1 MQRPRYCS
9 ATGNEND
16 GEETVRSNALPILV
30 VGGGIGG
37 LSTALA
43 LGRKGFAVR
52 VLEQTPELGAIGYGI
67 QLGPNVFPMFDRL
80 GLRDAVMAVSTRPDA
95 ALMLDAFT
103 GAEVVRVPTGASL
116 VERFKHPY
124 IVLHRVDLHFVLL
137 DACKAVPS
145 IALESSTAVAG
156 FEDRGDHVVARTS
169 NGGTIEGAALIA
181 ADGLRS
187 RVRAQLLDDG
197 EPKPIGYVA
206 HRTIVPMTEVTA
218 DVRRNDVVLWGG
230 PGFHIVHYPLRDGT
244 LFNIVAVFRT
254 STYAEKGDVAAYRAE
269 LQHTYRDAHPTMKAL
284 LAMMDLERRWPI
296 GDRDPVR
303 HWCRNRAALLG
314 DAAHPTLQ
322 TFAQG
327 ACMAIEDAVCLAELI
342 ELAGGD
348 HAGAFQRFQ
357 AARLLR
363 TARIQL
369 ESRSIWEFYHLE
381 GIARDVRNEACSRW
395 SEEDVFR
402 CLAWIYDGFT
412 LPAER
417 PASVPMPAR
426 DSAGASA

>member
-1 MQRPRYCS
+1 
-9 ATGNEND
+9 
-16 GEETVRSNALPILV
+16 
-30 VGGGIGG
+30 
-37 LSTALA
+37 
-43 LGRKGFAVR
+43 
-52 VLEQTPELGAIGYGI
+52 
-67 QLGPNVFPMFDRL
+67 
-80 GLRDAVMAVSTRPDA
+80 
-95 ALMLDAFT
+95 MLDAFT
-103 GAEVVRVPTGASL
+103 EAEVVRVPTGASL

-124 IVLHRVDLHFVLL
+124 IVLHRVDLHHVLL
-137 DACKAVPS
+137 NACAAVPS
-145 IALESSTAVAG
+145 IALESSANVTG
-156 FEDRGDHVVARTS
+156 FEDRGDHVLAHTEDGRA
-169 NGGTIEGAALIA
+169 IEGIALIG

-187 RVRAQLLDDG
+187 GIRAQLLDDG

-206 HRTIVPMTEVTA
+206 HRTIVPMAEVTA

-230 PGFHIVHYPLRDGT
+230 PGFHIVHYPLRRGT

-303 HWCRNRAALLG
+303 HWCRNRVALLG

-342 ELAGGD
+342 ALAGGD
-348 HAGAFQRFQ
+348 YSGAFQRFQ

-369 ESRSIWEFYHLE
+369 ESRSIWEMYHLD
-381 GIARDVRNEACSRW
+381 GIAREVRNETWSRW
-395 SEEDVFR
+395 SEADVFR
-402 CLAWIYDGFT
+402 CLAWIYDGFA
-412 LPAER
+412 LPAGR
-417 PASVPMPAR
+417 P
-426 DSAGASA
+426 DSAIAPSRGAMATSA